1 MLLAAPVS
9 NVVVNG
15 NNWLQ
20 HGDILNL
27 SVSCNGSAPFTYCFQ
42 IHTGEYNVTGNE
54 TCINQQRISGT
65 LPHHKFYYYYYFK
78 RLYKENKNNVQLTLS
93 KTVGF
98 ESKTVD
104 EL

>member
-1 MLLAAPVS
+1 MIFAAPVS

-27 SVSCNGSAPFTYCFQ
+27 SVSCNGSSPFTYCFQ
-42 IHTGEYNVTGNE
+42 IHAGEYNVTGNE

-65 LPHHKFYYYYYFK
+65 DHILLDLCRCVCIIIK
-78 RLYKENKNNVQLTLS
+78 
-93 KTVGF
+93 
-98 ESKTVD
+98 
-104 EL
+104 